1 MPSQERPVL
10 AEKLE
15 QMPEEYRERLEM
27 IPWTASLLW
36 GHRQDRRV
44 YWGLHALAILNLMDD
59 VFASL
64 SGAQSEPFAPIVAPA
79 ELPPA
84 PVASP
89 PAPPDQ

>member
-15 QMPEEYRERLEM
+15 QGHCARCGR
-27 IPWTASLLW
+27 